1 MHKIMS
7 LLVCAVLCGALVG
20 CSGSPALSMNKRMAY
35 ADSGATLATAVAL
48 DQVPAERFDTV
59 KLELVAACSQLD
71 RFLADGKVSDL
82 PLDKAKAEV
91 EKFLVAKGW
100 AAYVGL
106 VEVCFAWIDMQVV
119 DVSKL
124 GEQNVLVIR
133 QGLGGIQR
141 QAERAKAEWAI
152 PFGTAKLDTTK
163 GRSLQLK

>member
-7 LLVCAVLCGALVG
+7 LLVCLVVSVSLVG

-48 DQVPAERFDTV
+48 DQVPAEKFARTQQ
-59 KLELVAACSQLD
+59 ELIAACSQLS
-71 RFLADGKVSDL
+71 RFLDDGKISDL
-82 PLDKAKAEV
+82 PIEKAKAAI
-91 EKFLVAKGW
+91 EKFLVEKGFG
-100 AAYVGL
+100 AYVGL

-124 GEQNVLVIR
+124 GADNILVIK
-133 QGLGGIQR
+133 QGLDGIQR
-141 QAERAKAEWAI
+141 QASRAKVEWAR
-152 PFGTAKLDTTK
+152 PFGTAQVDTTK